1 MRLAFRQIG
10 RTLAWLC
17 FFCTAFL
24 VLQAEEPNRIYEEI
38 TFKSIDGL
46 KVYGYLYRPK
56 GKGPF
61 PAIVRVHGGVHGQ
74 ARMRNQDY
82 FVDNGFVVL
91 DVDYRGSDGHGKDYK
106 NKLTMGDKEVDD
118 VIAAGKYLQTL
129 PYIQK
134 DKIALTGDSRGAY
147 ITYCALARPN
157 PFKVAAAV
165 SGFTD
170 LTKQYEYEADIAPNF
185 MGIQKMMK
193 GSPYTS
199 PQKFKDLSPINFAN
213 KINVPILILHG
224 NNDRLVLPDH
234 AWKMSEE
241 LFKHQKEED
250 IIILYSPEEDT
261 GHNLKGRALEEAH
274 EQMLKWFNKYL
285 FPEGKKK

>member
-1 MRLAFRQIG
+1 VIIAFRQIG
-10 RTLAWLC
+10 RTLAWLG
-17 FFCTAFL
+17 FFCTASL
-24 VLQAEEPNRIYEEI
+24 VLRAEDPNRIYEEI

-56 GKGPF
+56 GNGPF

-147 ITYCALARPN
+147 ITYCALARPH

-170 LTKQYEYEADIAPNF
+170 LSKQYEYEADIAPNF

-199 PQKFKDLSPINFAN
+199 PQKFKDLSPINFAS

-224 NNDRLVLPDH
+224 NNDRLVLPEH
-234 AWKMSEE
+234 AWKMSDE
-241 LFKHQKEED
+241 LFKHQKEQD

-285 FPEGKKK
+285 SPEGKKM

>member
-1 MRLAFRQIG
+1 
-10 RTLAWLC
+10 LAWLG
-17 FFCTAFL
+17 FFWMAFL
-24 VLQAEEPNRIYEEI
+24 VLRAEDANRIYEEV

-46 KVYGYLYRPK
+46 KVFGYLYRPK
-56 GKGPF
+56 SDGRF

-129 PYIQK
+129 PYVQK

-193 GSPYTS
+193 GSPYTM
-199 PQKFKDLSPINFAN
+199 PQKFKDLSPVNFAN

-224 NNDRLVLPDH
+224 NNDRLVLPEH
-234 AWKMSEE
+234 SWKMSEE
-241 LFKHQKEED
+241 LLKYQKEQD

-261 GHNLKGRALEEAH
+261 GHNLKGKALDQAH

-285 FPEGKKK
+285 SPEWKKK

>member
-1 MRLAFRQIG
+1 VRLALRQIG

-24 VLQAEEPNRIYEEI
+24 VLRAEEPNRIYEEI

-56 GKGPF
+56 GNGPF

-129 PYIQK
+129 PYVQK
-134 DKIALTGDSRGAY
+134 DKVALTGDSRGAY

-193 GSPYTS
+193 GSPYTMA
-199 PQKFKDLSPINFAN
+199 QKFKDLSPINFAN

>member
-1 MRLAFRQIG
+1 VRLAFRQIG

-17 FFCTAFL
+17 FICTAFL
-24 VLQAEEPNRIYEEI
+24 VVQAEEPNRIYEEI

-46 KVYGYLYRPK
+46 KVYGYLYRAR
-56 GKGPF
+56 GNGPF

-118 VIAAGKYLQTL
+118 VITAGKYLQTL

-147 ITYCALARPN
+147 ITYCALARAN

-241 LFKHQKEED
+241 LFKHQKEQD